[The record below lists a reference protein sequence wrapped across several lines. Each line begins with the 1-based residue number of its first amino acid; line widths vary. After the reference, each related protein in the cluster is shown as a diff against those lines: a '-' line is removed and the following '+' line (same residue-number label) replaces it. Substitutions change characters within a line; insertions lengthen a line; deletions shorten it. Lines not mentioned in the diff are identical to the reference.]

1 MTCRNSEKNIEDAVL
16 SISNQSIK
24 PKYII
29 VINDGSTDR
38 TLSTLSHLKEKI
50 SNLHIITNPDLGY
63 DIDRVVS
70 NWNKAIKL
78 TYEMNLE
85 KTDFHLIATDD
96 TVYEVK
102 YAEKILAVIKD
113 NPHIVI
119 ASGNFDDNRYVTPH
133 GAGRFVNNKFFE
145 KNDGFYPEKIG
156 YESFILYKATKD
168 GYDYKMVSNAKF
180 RHIRE
185 LGQDHRFS
193 DWGQSMKALGYHP
206 LFVLERFLIDF
217 IKNKPIGRVGTISI
231 LYYYLTYKPNN
242 YGYNSLYQKELRDY
256 IRMCQINQFKNKI
269 KKFSIFF
276 TSYFLDK
283 ITSIGVRKTIKN

>member
-1 MTCRNSEKNIEDAVL
+1 MTCRNSERNIEDAVL

-38 TLSTLSHLKEKI
+38 TLSALSHLKEKI

-63 DIDRVVS
+63 DIGRVVS

-145 KNDGFYPEKIG
+145 KNNEFYPEKIG
-156 YESFILYKATKD
+156 YESFILYKARKD
-168 GYDYKMVSNAKF
+168 GYDYKMVSDAKF

-185 LGQDHRFS
+185 LGQDHHFS

-206 LFVLERFLIDF
+206 LFVLEIFLIDF
-217 IKNKPIGRVGTISI
+217 TKNKPIGRVGTISI

-269 KKFSIFF
+269 KRFPIFF
-276 TSYFLDK
+276 TTYFPGK
-283 ITSIGVRKTIKN
+283 VTSIGVRTTRKN

>member
-1 MTCRNSEKNIEDAVL
+1 MYSYYVIMTCRNSEKNIEDAVL
-16 SISNQSIK
+16 SITNQSTK

-38 TLSTLSHLKEKI
+38 TLSILAQLKEKI

-85 KTDFHLIATDD
+85 KTDFHLVATDD
-96 TVYEVK
+96 TVYEIK
-102 YAEKILAVIKD
+102 YAEKILAFIKND
-113 NPHIVI
+113 PHIVI
-119 ASGNFDDNRYVTPH
+119 ASGNYDNNRYVTPH

-145 KNDGFYPEKIG
+145 KNNRFYPEKIG
-156 YESFILYKATKD
+156 YESFILHKARKD
-168 GYDYKMVSNAKF
+168 GYDYKMVSDAKF

-206 LFVLERFLIDF
+206 LFVLARFLIDF
-217 IKNKPIGRVGTISI
+217 IKNKPVGRVGTISI
-231 LYYYLTYKPNN
+231 LYHYLTYKPNN
-242 YGYNSLYQKELRDY
+242 NGYNSFYQKELRDY

-269 KKFSIFF
+269 KRFPIFSLVIFS
-276 TSYFLDK
+276 TE
-283 ITSIGVRKTIKN
+283 